1 MSSRRRTYGKDSHAW
16 ASSRSAIGNP
26 LGFENTATAGIV
38 SGLHRSIPSANGA
51 SSALVDLVQTDAVI
65 SPGNSGGAL
74 VGGDGRVIGVN
85 VAYIPPTQGA
95 VALGFAIPA
104 ATVADVV
111 EQLLDTGTVAHVFLV
126 FSRRP

>member
-1 MSSRRRTYGKDSHAW
+1 MSSRRRAYGKDSHAS
-16 ASSRSAIGNP
+16 ASRDPIGNP

-38 SGLHRSIPSANGA
+38 SDSTGPSPA
-51 SSALVDLVQTDAVI
+51 QTEPRLRLSTWSRPTPAI

-111 EQLLDTGTVAHVFLV
+111 EQLLDTGTVATRSWA